1 MRYGE
6 DIKDYREKKKILKKK
21 KNNIEDDTD
30 ILK

>member
-6 DIKDYREKKKILKKK
+6 DIKDYREKKIKKKLK